1 MEKHLTSSFSI
12 PKTTTSLE
20 SYFYDHKTLNEEIGD
35 ESYFCLL
42 DLNGLKFMLR
52 NN

>member
-12 PKTTTSLE
+12 PKTISLE
-20 SYFYDHKTLNEEIGD
+20 SYFYDHKTLNEEIWD